1 MRILITND
9 DGIDSQGLIYLARRA
24 KLLGEVTVIAP
35 EKQQSGT
42 SHGIQIH
49 EPIRIVPYNF
59 VDDIRAF
66 TVRSTPADCVRF
78 GVLGLKEKFD
88 LVLSGINNGYNLGHD
103 IMYSATVGAVFEAAS
118 LGIKSV
124 ALSTDFN
131 SFEQAK
137 CRLDDIYEFFI
148 KNKLFSFANLFNV
161 NIPLTFNGF
170 KITKQ
175 GGRYYQDEFINQGNN
190 LFQPTGS
197 CVYARTDP
205 LYCDTEATLSG
216 YISVTPLSLQRTD
229 IKAYELLNINNT
241 REHK

>member
-1 MRILITND
+1 MKILITND
-9 DGIDSQGLIYLARRA
+9 DGIHSQGLIYLAQRA

-49 EPIRIVPYNF
+49 EPIRIVPYDF
-59 VDDIRAF
+59 AGGIRAF

-88 LVLSGINNGYNLGHD
+88 LVLSGINNGYNLGQD

-118 LGIKSV
+118 LNIKAV

-131 SFEQAK
+131 SFESAK
-137 CRLDDIYEFFI
+137 DQLDAVYDFFI
-148 KNKLFSFANLFNV
+148 KNKLFSFARLFNV
-161 NIPLTFNGF
+161 NIPQAFNGF

-175 GGRYYQDEFINQGNN
+175 GGRYYQDEFIPQGND
-190 LFQPTGS
+190 LYQPTGT
-197 CVYARTDP
+197 CVYARNDS
-205 LYCDTEATLSG
+205 LDCDTEATLSG
-216 YISVTPLSLQRTD
+216 YISVTPLTLQRTD
-229 IKAYELLNINNT
+229 VNAYRLLLNN
-241 REHK
+241 KVKD